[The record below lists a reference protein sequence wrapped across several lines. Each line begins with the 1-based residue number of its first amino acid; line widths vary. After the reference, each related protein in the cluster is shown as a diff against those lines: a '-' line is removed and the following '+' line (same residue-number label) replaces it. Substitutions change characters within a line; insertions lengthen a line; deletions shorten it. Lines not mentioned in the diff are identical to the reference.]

1 MQLKINTKYT
11 LRRLLSYMI
20 SIAILIIII
29 YCIWKHYQKPID
41 PIIIEL
47 KQQLRK
53 IHPMI
58 DQIEMYEGKR
68 SYTINKEK
76 VYLCLKDEKGE
87 YYDKNMLTYVLLHEL
102 AHVLCDEVGHT
113 DKFHEIFN
121 GLLDRAVDLKLYDPD
136 IPIIKN
142 YCTY

>member
-1 MQLKINTKYT
+1 MQL
-11 LRRLLSYMI
+11 SYII
-20 SIAILIIII
+20 SIIILISII
-29 YCIWKHYQKPID
+29 YCIWKHYQKSTD

-47 KQQLRK
+47 KHQLKK

-68 SYTINKEK
+68 SYTIDKKK
-76 VYLCLKDEKGE
+76 VYLCLKDENGD

-113 DKFHEIFN
+113 DKFRDIFN
-121 GLLDRAVDLKLYDPD
+121 TLLDKAVDLKLYDPN